1 MARKTKEDALKTR
14 TRILA
19 SALSLFSKKGYER
32 TTFNDIAARLNMTKG
47 AVYWHFD
54 SKERLLVTLLDEM
67 LKKFRRQI
75 SSLLPPG
82 EDGFGSLSFPAVADI
97 MVRNA
102 SQVVGETKGTAF
114 FLLVHEQVKW
124 ADASMERVR
133 EDLLRNP
140 RFGPWAAFRKAVE
153 NDIAAGRV
161 KADVDPVQVATV
173 CMAIWDGIVHARIAK
188 VIMCDMEDTLRK
200 SYGAVWDAIRAV
212 CG

>member
-1 MARKTKEDALKTR
+1 
-14 TRILA
+14 
-19 SALSLFSKKGYER
+19 
-32 TTFNDIAARLNMTKG
+32 
-47 AVYWHFD
+47 
-54 SKERLLVTLLDEM
+54 
-67 LKKFRRQI
+67 
-75 SSLLPPG
+75 
-82 EDGFGSLSFPAVADI
+82 

-124 ADASMERVR
+124 SDASMASVR
-133 EDLLRNP
+133 DDLLRNP